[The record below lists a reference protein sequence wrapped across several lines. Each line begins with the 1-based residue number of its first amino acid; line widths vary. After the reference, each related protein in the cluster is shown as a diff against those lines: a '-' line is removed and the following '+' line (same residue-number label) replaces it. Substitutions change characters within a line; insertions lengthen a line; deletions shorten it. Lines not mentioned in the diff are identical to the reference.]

1 METFT
6 NEEFSKN
13 LKNTFENSE
22 GSYINWFTI
31 SDRVESV
38 KEDVKRIRNHPLV
51 SGDIGI
57 SGYIFDVSTG
67 KLIEVVKD

>member
-22 GSYINWFTI
+22 GSYINWHTI
-31 SDRVESV
+31 PDRVESV

-51 SGDIGI
+51 SSDIGI

-67 KLIEVVKD
+67 KLIEIVKD